1 MEILRFDEA
10 GSTSPRRKK
19 SSRGMLAIGL
29 IGTLFGISSA
39 FASSTITINDSNT
52 VDLAQGVVQ
61 VTGCD
66 SKIGVQ
72 PVTALTKN
80 ETGTV
85 LFKVTAVTV
94 GYKYDTSTAGYID
107 TTECA
112 GKAMKIQFY
121 KNIAGTPTALTCS
134 QLTGTTDSLGTSLTG
149 KVSVTQTSTSN
160 ATSFKCQS
168 SSIYFAVTHTQEN
181 INFINP
187 TLNPDAFDYITI
199 ESTQADVTSLV

>member
-10 GSTSPRRKK
+10 RSTSPRRKK

-29 IGTLFGISSA
+29 VATLFGISSA

-121 KNIAGTPTALTCS
+121 KNIEGTPTALTCS
-134 QLTGTTDSLGTSLTG
+134 QLTGTTDSLGISLTG

-199 ESTQADVTSLV
+199 ESTQADVTSLA

>member
-10 GSTSPRRKK
+10 RSTSPRRKK

-181 INFINP
+181 INFIDP

-199 ESTQADVTSLV
+199 ESTQADVTSLA

>member
-121 KNIAGTPTALTCS
+121 KNIEGTPTALTCS

-199 ESTQADVTSLV
+199 ESTQADVTSLA

>member
-199 ESTQADVTSLV
+199 ESTQADVTSLA

>member
-10 GSTSPRRKK
+10 GSSTPQRKK
-19 SSRGMLAIGL
+19 SSRGMLVVGL
-29 IGTLFGISSA
+29 VATLFGISSA
-39 FASSTITINDSNT
+39 FASSTITINTTNT

-72 PVTALTKN
+72 PVTELTKD
-80 ETGTV
+80 ETGTAI
-85 LFKVTAVTV
+85 FAVTAVTI

-112 GKAMKIQFY
+112 GKALKIQFY
-121 KNIAGTPTALTCS
+121 KEIAGTPTALNCS
-134 QLTGTTDSLGTSLTG
+134 QLTGNVDEVGTNLSG
-149 KVSVTQTSTSN
+149 KVSVTQSGTSN
-160 ATSFKCQS
+160 ATGFKCQNS
-168 SSIYFAVTHTQEN
+168 AITFAVTHTQEN
-181 INFINP
+181 INFIDP

-199 ESTQADVTSLV
+199 ESTQADVTTLA

>member
-1 MEILRFDEA
+1 MEILRFDDA
-10 GSTSPRRKK
+10 GNSTPQRKK
-19 SSRGMLAIGL
+19 SSKGMLVVGL
-29 IGTLFGISSA
+29 VATLFGISSA
-39 FASSTITINDSNT
+39 FASSTITINGSNS

-66 SKIGVQ
+66 SNIGVQ

-94 GYKYDTSTAGYID
+94 GYKYDASTAGYID

-121 KNIAGTPTALTCS
+121 KNIAGTPSALTCS
-134 QLTGTTDSLGTSLTG
+134 DLTGTTDSLGASLTG

-160 ATSFKCQS
+160 ATNFKCQS
-168 SSIYFAVTHTQEN
+168 SSIYFAVTHTQED

-199 ESTQADVTSLV
+199 ESTQADVTSLA

>member
-1 MEILRFDEA
+1 MEILRFDDA
-10 GSTSPRRKK
+10 GNSTPQRKK
-19 SSRGMLAIGL
+19 SSKGMLVVGL
-29 IGTLFGISSA
+29 VATLFGISSA
-39 FASSTITINDSNT
+39 FASSTITINGSNS

-66 SKIGVQ
+66 SNIGVQ

-94 GYKYDTSTAGYID
+94 GYKYDASTAGYID

-134 QLTGTTDSLGTSLTG
+134 DLTGTTDSLGASLTG

-160 ATSFKCQS
+160 ATNFKCQS
-168 SSIYFAVTHTQEN
+168 SSIYFAVTHTQED

-199 ESTQADVTSLV
+199 ESTQADVTSLA

>member
-1 MEILRFDEA
+1 MEILRFDDA
-10 GSTSPRRKK
+10 GNSTPQRKK
-19 SSRGMLAIGL
+19 SSKGMLVVGL
-29 IGTLFGISSA
+29 VATLFGISSA
-39 FASSTITINDSNT
+39 FASSTITINGSNS

-66 SKIGVQ
+66 SNIGVQ

-94 GYKYDTSTAGYID
+94 GYKYDASTAGYID

-121 KNIAGTPTALTCS
+121 KNIAGTPTALTCTD
-134 QLTGTTDSLGTSLTG
+134 LTGTTDSLGASLTG

-160 ATSFKCQS
+160 ATNFKCQS
-168 SSIYFAVTHTQEN
+168 SSIYFAVTHTQED

-199 ESTQADVTSLV
+199 ESTQADVTSLA

>member
-10 GSTSPRRKK
+10 RSTSPRRKK

-29 IGTLFGISSA
+29 VATLFGISSA

-121 KNIAGTPTALTCS
+121 KNIEGTPTALTCS

-199 ESTQADVTSLV
+199 ESTQADVTSLA

>member
-1 MEILRFDEA
+1 MEILRFDDA
-10 GSTSPRRKK
+10 GSSTPQRKK
-19 SSRGMLAIGL
+19 SPKGMLVVGL
-29 IGTLFGISSA
+29 VATLFGISSA

-85 LFKVTAVTV
+85 IFKVTAVTV

-199 ESTQADVTSLV
+199 ESTQADVTSLA

>member
-1 MEILRFDEA
+1 MEILRFDYA
-10 GSTSPRRKK
+10 GSSTPQRKK
-19 SSRGMLAIGL
+19 SSKGMLVVGL
-29 IGTLFGISSA
+29 VATLFGISSA

-149 KVSVTQTSTSN
+149 KVSVTQTATSN

-181 INFINP
+181 INFIDP

-199 ESTQADVTSLV
+199 ESTQADVTSLA